1 LKARAVTDET
11 SKANDDLNNFIA
23 STSIAT
29 IFVDQG
35 LHIKRYTPRAT
46 GIFNLIPVNIG
57 RSLLDITH
65 RLTYPKLTDDA
76 TSTFASLSPVEREV
90 SSNDGRFY
98 ISRMLPY
105 RTGDNRI
112 RGVVLTFIDIISR
125 HLAEEK
131 VGAGEGRI
139 QLFAESTKDY
149 AIMTADA
156 DWRITSWNKGAE
168 RMFGHTKEEAIGQK
182 LDIIYSP
189 EDIAAG
195 IPDAERKKAR
205 EQGRAEGE
213 RWHIHKDGSRLFCG
227 GVVNALKDEDFDGY
241 AKIARDLT
249 ARVRGRELK
258 PAAPP

>member
-112 RGVVLTFIDIISR
+112 RGVVLTFIDIISS

-131 VGAGEGRI
+131 VRAGERRI

-168 RMFGHTKEEAIGQK
+168 RMLRRSDKNWILFTRPRTSPPAYRMRNGKRRANRAGQRVNAGTSTKMEA
-182 LDIIYSP
+182 DYS
-189 EDIAAG
+189 AAG
-195 IPDAERKKAR
+195 
-205 EQGRAEGE
+205 
-213 RWHIHKDGSRLFCG
+213 S
-227 GVVNALKDEDFDGY
+227 
-241 AKIARDLT
+241 
-249 ARVRGRELK
+249 
-258 PAAPP
+258 